1 MNDACMPKMSN
12 KTVKPSILLVDD
24 DQQVLKMLQTFLSS
38 QGYQVICAPGGYEAL
53 ATIEKQHDSIDL
65 ILTDIRMPDMSG
77 IRLLEALRQLHPSLP
92 VLLMTGYTDFDLLA
106 QGLKQHAFDL
116 LMKPIDL
123 EQLAWCITKALAHQ
137 AAQRLEEQY
146 RIRLEQQVTSQAR
159 LLCEQLESLQQTSQP
174 SAQPLD
180 TRYHLLKQG
189 LQPPLAAI
197 TTAIE
202 LIERHGVTAQ
212 RAEVL
217 ELLKCS
223 AKQIKKLA
231 MRCSSSPESPQGKR
245 LC

>member
-1 MNDACMPKMSN
+1 MNNACMLTMPN
-12 KTVKPSILLVDD
+12 KTVKSSILLVDD

-53 ATIEKQHDSIDL
+53 AAIEKQHDSIDL
-65 ILTDIRMPDMSG
+65 ILTDIRMPSMSG

-146 RIRLEQQVTSQAR
+146 RIRLEQQVASQAK
-159 LLCEQLESLQQTSQP
+159 LLCDQLECLQLTSQP
-174 SAQPLD
+174 SAQHLE
-180 TRYHLLKQG
+180 TRYNLLKQG
-189 LQPPLAAI
+189 LKPPLAAI
-197 TTAIE
+197 TAAIE
-202 LIERHGVTAQ
+202 LMERYGVAAQ
-212 RAEVL
+212 RTEVL

-223 AKQIKKLA
+223 AKQLRSLA
-231 MRCSSSPESPQGKR
+231 IRC
-245 LC
+245 